1 MSSRQNRWRTHRVF
15 TRPRSK
21 AVIRSSRLSN
31 ADASKAN
38 FRSRCHGAA
47 RMPTNPA
54 SAREAVW
61 QRMCKGFDR
70 AFAPVTL
77 RTDRRSGAW
86 LSSSLHSRCFFI
98 SASCEKKG
106 KLLPTNS
113 RCAFWESRQMPA
125 SMTKCA
131 IVKPSTA
138 PTKKLIAGR
147 GMIVAARS
155 LFPGCGQSAH
165 PSDQRSTSQHRCYG
179 KHPHESRF
187 AGYRKPR
194 RCHAHKQH
202 ILASMCDGITQEHP
216 INVVARIHRNE
227 KIECRS
233 KKATAFFIGDELF
246 MN

>member
-106 KLLPTNS
+106 KLLPHELTLRFLGEPPDARIDDEMRHCEAEHSTNQEVD
-113 RCAFWESRQMPA
+113 RRQRHD
-125 SMTKCA
+125 C
-131 IVKPSTA
+131 
-138 PTKKLIAGR
+138 
-147 GMIVAARS
+147 AARS

-216 INVVARIHRNE
+216 INVVAGNIL
-227 KIECRS
+227 IS
-233 KKATAFFIGDELF
+233 T
-246 MN
+246 